1 MIARKLFFAMC
12 MFWVC
17 ASLYAQ
23 EQKTNEPAP
32 PPPTAEQPRQM
43 QPIPVSHDVAQG
55 LIIKK
60 VQPKYPK
67 DARNMRIQGP
77 VVLQVVINDSG
88 GVKDIRLATGHPLLA
103 PAAIDAV
110 KQWKFRP
117 YELNGKPVE
126 IVTMITLNFQL
137 H

>member
-1 MIARKLFFAMC
+1 
-12 MFWVC
+12 
-17 ASLYAQ
+17 
-23 EQKTNEPAP
+23 
-32 PPPTAEQPRQM
+32 M

-88 GVKDIRLATGHPLLA
+88 EVRDVRLATGHPLLA

>member
-1 MIARKLFFAMC
+1 MSQRRLRHRPLPSNLAKCNRSLCRTTLRRASLSRKL
-12 MFWVC
+12 
-17 ASLYAQ
+17 
-23 EQKTNEPAP
+23 
-32 PPPTAEQPRQM
+32 
-43 QPIPVSHDVAQG
+43 
-55 LIIKK
+55 
-60 VQPKYPK
+60 QPKYPK

-88 GVKDIRLATGHPLLA
+88 EVRDVRLATGHPLLA